1 MADLMFT
8 RTMFCERCAKS
19 GNPRLN
25 QLFIVHGQSGH
36 DKILKVQDRVGQN
49 LKGYVPHLV
58 SIYRRL
64 DEKSLAITR
73 VCCMNNCGVKL
84 QEVKDGRYEFVVLNV
99 SYEVISIKDW
109 NALISN
115 WKDTGY
121 EL

>member
-1 MADLMFT
+1 MLFVENDWVEPSLATLT
-8 RTMFCERCAKS
+8 INQEER
-19 GNPRLN
+19 L
-25 QLFIVHGQSGH
+25 
-36 DKILKVQDRVGQN
+36 
-49 LKGYVPHLV
+49 
-58 SIYRRL
+58 
-64 DEKSLAITR
+64 LAITR

-99 SYEVISIKDW
+99 SYEVILIKDW